1 MPFSSSGCGF
11 CRASINDLP
20 PEMRILAP
28 SAKFILSRGIVRFW
42 IFDYPSWGCDLTMGN
57 FGSFDAA
64 QGRFLTF
71 DLARIGPEYVERT
84 GFGSISLAQS
94 PLTMP
99 EADFIDAA
107 ISVPLLVSVAE
118 LRNCA
123 TPQHPSHENH
133 QRSM

>member
-1 MPFSSSGCGF
+1 
-11 CRASINDLP
+11 
-20 PEMRILAP
+20 MRILAP
-28 SAKFILSRGIVRFW
+28 SAKFILGRGIVRFW
-42 IFDYPSWGCDLTMGN
+42 IFDYPSWGCDLTMGQ
-57 FGSFDAA
+57 FWILRRCSG
-64 QGRFLTF
+64 QVLTF

-94 PLTMP
+94 PLPMP

-123 TPQHPSHENH
+123 TPQHPSYENH